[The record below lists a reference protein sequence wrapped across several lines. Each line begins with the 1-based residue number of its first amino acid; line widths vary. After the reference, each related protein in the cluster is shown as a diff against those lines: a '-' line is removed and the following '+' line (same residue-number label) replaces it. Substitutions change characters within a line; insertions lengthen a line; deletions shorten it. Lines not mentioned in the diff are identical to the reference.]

1 MRLSRG
7 TAHATDAMQ
16 HHASRAGRC
25 ALELGCEVRLR
36 VRHRLPQRMCKV
48 LAHRQCNVLPS
59 CRTICRQSTWNMVS
73 SERCVDAQPLPE
85 TSVCSSKPLGAVRSP
100 EFRGVGAERMAA
112 KRERH
117 RVAIY
122 ARTSSKS
129 NEHSVRPSAHL
140 GSQQLCERDLYAE
153 SLSDTHLQQCPV
165 RACHP
170 DKSPG

>member
-1 MRLSRG
+1 MTVLGLSRLASG
-7 TAHATDAMQ
+7 AFRDA
-16 HHASRAGRC
+16 
-25 ALELGCEVRLR
+25 
-36 VRHRLPQRMCKV
+36 LP
-48 LAHRQCNVLPS
+48 HRQCHVLPS
-59 CRTICRQSTWNMVS
+59 CRTICRQSTWNVVS
-73 SERCVDAQPLPE
+73 SERCVNAQPLPE
-85 TSVCSSKPLGAVRSP
+85 TSVCSSKPLEAVRSP

-112 KRERH
+112 KRKSASQKRQ

-153 SLSDTHLQQCPV
+153 SLSDAHLQQCPV